1 MKRFFIAA
9 TLTALLGTSS
19 ALAEVCHEPEYP
31 WPNDGVCVFDVFCF
45 LGRSG
50 DMDIKDGVKM
60 QQCHLDRSKKS
71 DYAPPPHTEPEEPE
85 DPQGPDGPEAP
96 GSGF

>member
-1 MKRFFIAA
+1 MKRFFIAV

-60 QQCHLDRSKKS
+60 QQCHLDRINDVSS
-71 DYAPPPHTEPEEPE
+71 TPQPLPAPEEPE
-85 DPQGPDGPEAP
+85 DPQDPEQP